1 MKQVV
6 DVGLPPL
13 KQAFSWA
20 VKAKGE
26 MLFMVNGPVRPDGS
40 IDTGSIEQQ
49 ARLTFAN
56 MQRATQAA
64 GGSLESVTQV
74 LIYMTDVADMD
85 IIDKVYREFFSA
97 PFPNRASVGVAAL
110 VEPGMKLEVVAYA
123 MIP

>member
-1 MKQVV
+1 MTDSSPFQ
-6 DVGLPPL
+6 LL
-13 KQAFSWA
+13 TEAFQA
-20 VKAKGE
+20 E
-26 MLFMVNGPVRPDGS
+26 YRVNLSLERPDGS

-64 GGSLESVTQV
+64 GGSLENVTQV

>member
-26 MLFMVNGPVRPDGS
+26 MLFTVNGPVRPNGS

-56 MQRATQAA
+56 LQRATQAA
-64 GGSLESVTQV
+64 GGSLENVTQV

>member
-13 KQAFSWA
+13 QQAFSWA

-26 MLFMVNGPVRPDGS
+26 MLFTVNGPVRPDGS

-56 MQRATQAA
+56 LQRATQAA
-64 GGSLESVTQV
+64 GGSLENVTQV
-74 LIYMTDVADMD
+74 LIYMTDIADMD
-85 IIDKVYREFFSA
+85 SIDKVYREFFSA

-110 VEPGMKLEVVAYA
+110 VEPGMKLEVLAYA

>member
-64 GGSLESVTQV
+64 GGSLENITQV

>member
-26 MLFMVNGPVRPDGS
+26 MLFTVNGPVRPDGS

-56 MQRATQAA
+56 LQRATQAA
-64 GGSLESVTQV
+64 GGSLENVTQV

-85 IIDKVYREFFSA
+85 SIDKVYREFFSA

-110 VEPGMKLEVVAYA
+110 VEPGMKLEVLAYA
-123 MIP
+123 MTP

>member
-26 MLFMVNGPVRPDGS
+26 MLFTVNGPVRPNGS

-56 MQRATQAA
+56 LQRATQAA
-64 GGSLESVTQV
+64 GGSLENVTQV

-123 MIP
+123 MLP